1 MIEKEK
7 KDMTKHDFVKRVSD
21 IVKEQGFSGTLKET
35 AAYIDAFTEAV
46 TGAMAEREEV
56 SLTGFAKF
64 YVEEVAP
71 RKARNPRTGEA
82 VDIPAR
88 DRVKI
93 KILSGLKQSVQ

>member
-1 MIEKEK
+1 MNEKEK
-7 KDMTKHDFVKRVSD
+7 KDMTKHDF
-21 IVKEQGFSGTLKET
+21 VKEQGFSGTLKET

-46 TGAMAEREEV
+46 TEAMAEREEV

-64 YVEEVAP
+64 YVEEVAA

-82 VDIPAR
+82 VDVPAR